1 MLEHGGNLQQA
12 AQQYG
17 RPLADW
23 LDLSTGINPQHY
35 PIPDLPS
42 SLFQRL
48 PPINDDLSE
57 AARAYYGCTDLLPC
71 AGSQAALQVLP
82 TLRPPCRVAMPGIM
96 YQEHAHAWQRAGHE
110 VQFFE
115 HSPDRDLLESM
126 DVLLVCNPNNP
137 TGQAYSVETLLE
149 WHDRLAARGGW
160 LVVDEAFMDTTPLHS
175 LASHTGQ
182 AGLWVL
188 RSLGKFFG
196 LAGLRVGF
204 LLGEPQALSQVESLL
219 GPWTLAG
226 PSRYIATLALRDNAW
241 QSQMRTHL
249 PAQSAQLLQ
258 LLKQQ
263 GMTATGGTAL
273 FQYVQHPHSRLL
285 QQALAKEGV
294 WTRYFDAPEAL
305 RFGLPPNQDWQRL
318 AHALAYAVNS
328 LNDSPPPQRQP

>member
-35 PIPDLPS
+35 PIPDLPP

-48 PPINDDLSE
+48 PPVHDDLSE
-57 AARAYYGCTDLLPC
+57 AARAYYGCTHLLPC

-82 TLRPPCRVAMPGIM
+82 TLRTPCRVAMPGIM

-110 VQFFE
+110 VHFFE
-115 HSPDRDLLESM
+115 NSPDCDLLENT

-137 TGQAYSVETLLE
+137 TGQVYPTATLME
-149 WHDRLAARGGW
+149 WHAQLAKRGGW
-160 LVVDEAFMDTTPLHS
+160 LVVDEAFMDTTPQHS

-204 LLGEPQALSQVESLL
+204 LLGEPPALSQVESLL
-219 GPWTLAG
+219 GPWSVAG
-226 PSRYIATLALRDNAW
+226 PSRYIATQALRDNAW
-241 QSQMRTHL
+241 QSQMRTYL

-258 LLKQQ
+258 LLTQQ
-263 GMTATGGTAL
+263 GLTATGGTAL
-273 FQYVQHPHSRLL
+273 FQYVQGPHSRLL
-285 QQALAKEGV
+285 QQALAQEGV
-294 WTRYFDAPEAL
+294 WTRYFDAPQAL
-305 RFGLPPNQDWQRL
+305 RFGLPPTQDWQRL
-318 AHALAYAVNS
+318 AHALACAVKS
-328 LNDSPPPQRQP
+328 LNG

>member
-1 MLEHGGNLQQA
+1 MLEHGGNLQKA

-23 LDLSTGINPQHY
+23 LDLSTGIHPQHY

-48 PPINDDLSE
+48 PPVHDGLCE
-57 AARAYYGCTDLLPC
+57 AARAYYGCEHLLAC

-82 TLRPPCRVAMPGIM
+82 MLRAPCRVAMPRIM

-110 VQFFE
+110 VHFFE
-115 HSPDRDLLESM
+115 HSPDPDLLEHT

-137 TGQAYSVETLLE
+137 TGQAYAADTLLE
-149 WHDRLAARGGW
+149 WHARLSARAGW
-160 LVVDEAFMDTTPLHS
+160 LVVDEAFMDATPHHS

-204 LLGEPQALSQVESLL
+204 LLGEPQALAQIESLL
-219 GPWTLAG
+219 GPWTIAS
-226 PSRYIATLALRDNAW
+226 PSRYIATLALQDHTW
-241 QSQMRTHL
+241 QRQMREHL
-249 PAQSAQLLQ
+249 PTQSARLSQLLSQ
-258 LLKQQ
+258 HGLI
-263 GMTATGGTAL
+263 ATGGTAL
-273 FQYVQHPHSRLL
+273 FQYVQHQHSRLL
-285 QQALAKEGV
+285 HQALATQGV
-294 WTRYFDAPEAL
+294 WTRYFDAPQAL
-305 RFGLPPNQDWQRL
+305 RLGLPPTQDWERL
-318 AHALAYAVNS
+318 DHALACAVKS
-328 LNDSPPPQRQP
+328 LSN

>member
-42 SLFQRL
+42 YLFQRL
-48 PPINDDLSE
+48 PPVHDGLIE
-57 AARAYYGCTDLLPC
+57 AALAYYGCAHLLPC
-71 AGSQAALQVLP
+71 AGSQAALQALP
-82 TLRPPCRVAMPGIM
+82 TLRAPCRVAMPGIM

-110 VQFFE
+110 VHFFE
-115 HSPDRDLLESM
+115 HSPDHDLLEKT

-137 TGQAYSVETLLE
+137 TGQLYPVDVLLD
-149 WHDRLAARGGW
+149 WHAQLAARGGW
-160 LVVDEAFMDTTPLHS
+160 LVVDEAFMDTTPHLS
-175 LASHTGQ
+175 LACHTGQ

-219 GPWTLAG
+219 GPWTVAG
-226 PSRYIATLALRDNAW
+226 PSRHIATLALEDNPW
-241 QSQMRTHL
+241 QREMREHL
-249 PAQSAQLLQ
+249 PAQSAQLS
-258 LLKQQ
+258 LLLNQH
-263 GMTATGGTAL
+263 GLNPTGGTAL
-273 FQYVQHPHSRLL
+273 FQYMPHPQSHLL
-285 QQALAKEGV
+285 QQALAKQGV
-294 WTRYFDAPEAL
+294 WTRYFDSPQAL
-305 RFGLPPNQDWQRL
+305 RFGLPPTQDWDRL
-318 AHALAYAVNS
+318 DHALGNAVKC
-328 LNDSPPPQRQP
+328 LTD